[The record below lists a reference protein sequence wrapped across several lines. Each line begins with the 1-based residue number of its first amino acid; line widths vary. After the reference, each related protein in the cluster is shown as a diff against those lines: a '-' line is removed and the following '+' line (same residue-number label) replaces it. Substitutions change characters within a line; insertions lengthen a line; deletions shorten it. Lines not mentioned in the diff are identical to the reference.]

1 METVLSD
8 LLTRLDQFSNQF
20 NDLRDGIRQAIKIAQ
35 DDPEMSLTRARKVL
49 EYIVR
54 DVYETGL
61 KTKAGTQPLENLL
74 QRVVKEGL
82 LPKRLAA
89 YATAVRELGNVGT
102 HSFDDQITHQ
112 DVLQSL
118 TSLMPIVE
126 WFFEQK
132 NVEDAPVVSEQPAR
146 AAPITSAPPMSA
158 PVRRRAPAGGRR
170 RVWPLVIVAI
180 VLAGGIAGGIAIF
193 GHGKGGSKTDQ
204 NPLLISSL
212 DDEDRLAQA
221 VGMVVVPNR
230 IWFPNGSVIE
240 VPQSMGTCFAVTPD
254 GYLLTAGYVVESA
267 STEKTPQKMQDVD
280 VEVDRPILV
289 YFRKVRFE
297 AKVVYTS
304 KQFNLTVLKVDRQ
317 KQYPFFA
324 LSAND
329 SIKPRL
335 QVTTLGYSGISVG
348 ETGGQSWFDTKRLEA
363 AAEEAKSKK
372 VAVYAESVLDDSRFS
387 LTIRSGAVDRTA
399 KNEAGVMVIYH
410 EAKIFTGSGGGPLVE
425 ANGTAIGVNTHALEG
440 RGEIT
445 YASAATGQLRPEL
458 EEFLPEKLVWRE

>member
-1 METVLSD
+1 M
-8 LLTRLDQFSNQF
+8 
-20 NDLRDGIRQAIKIAQ
+20 LRQSTSALA
-35 DDPEMSLTRARKVL
+35 
-49 EYIVR
+49 
-54 DVYETGL
+54 TG
-61 KTKAGTQPLENLL
+61 
-74 QRVVKEGL
+74 
-82 LPKRLAA
+82 
-89 YATAVRELGNVGT
+89 TAVR
-102 HSFDDQITHQ
+102 
-112 DVLQSL
+112 
-118 TSLMPIVE
+118 
-126 WFFEQK
+126 
-132 NVEDAPVVSEQPAR
+132 R
-146 AAPITSAPPMSA
+146 A
-158 PVRRRAPAGGRR
+158 APAGGRR
-170 RVWPLVIVAI
+170 RVWPAALVAI
-180 VLAGGIAGGIAIF
+180 LLAGGVAGGIVIF
-193 GHGKGGSKTDQ
+193 GHGKGGGETDQ

-221 VGMVVVPNR
+221 VGLVVVPNR

-240 VPQSMGTCFAVTPD
+240 VPRSMGTCFAVTPD

-267 STEKTPQKMQDVD
+267 STEKTPQKMEDVD
-280 VEVDRPILV
+280 VEIDRPILV

-348 ETGGQSWFDTKRLEA
+348 ETGRPIVVRYEAAWKRLP
-363 AAEEAKSKK
+363 KRRNQKRST
-372 VAVYAESVLDDSRFS
+372 VYAESVLDDNRFS
-387 LTIRSGAVDRTA
+387 LTIRSGAVDRVA
-399 KNEAGVMVIYH
+399 KNEEGVMVIYH

-425 ANGTAIGVNTHALEG
+425 ANGTAIGVNTHSLEG

>member
-1 METVLSD
+1 METALSD

-54 DVYETGL
+54 DVYENGL

-89 YATAVRELGNVGT
+89 YATSVRELGNVGT

-132 NVEDAPVVSEQPAR
+132 NVEDAPVVREPQAR
-146 AAPITSAPPMSA
+146 AMPIASTPATSTA
-158 PVRRRAPAGGRR
+158 VRRATPAGGRR
-170 RVWPLVIVAI
+170 RVWPVALVAI
-180 VLAGGIAGGIAIF
+180 VLAGAVAGGIVIF
-193 GHGKGGSKTDQ
+193 GHGKGGVGTDH

-221 VGMVVVPNR
+221 VGLVVVPNR
-230 IWFPNGSVIE
+230 IFFPNGSIIE
-240 VPQSMGTCFAVTPD
+240 VPRSMGTCFAVTPD

-267 STEKTPQKMQDVD
+267 STEKTPQKMED
-280 VEVDRPILV
+280 VEVQIDKPILV

-304 KQFNLTVLKVDRQ
+304 KQFNLTVLKVERQ

-335 QVTTLGYSGISVG
+335 QVTTLGYSGISAG
-348 ETGGQSWFDTKRLEA
+348 EGNEQGWFDTKRLEK

-372 VAVYAESVLDDSRFS
+372 VTVYAESVLDENRFS
-387 LTIRSGAVDRTA
+387 LAIRSGPVDRVA
-399 KNEAGVMVIYH
+399 KNEEGVMVIYH

-425 ANGTAIGVNTHALEG
+425 MNGTAVGVNTHSLEG

-445 YASAATGQLRPEL
+445 YASSATGQLRPEL
-458 EEFLPEKLVWRE
+458 EEFLPEKLAWRE

>member
-1 METVLSD
+1 MEMVLTD

-54 DVYETGL
+54 DVYESGL

-132 NVEDAPVVSEQPAR
+132 NADDAPVVSDRAPQRAEARTGAEAGTAPARR
-146 AAPITSAPPMSA
+146 AAPAV
-158 PVRRRAPAGGRR
+158 VRRG
-170 RVWPLVIVAI
+170 VWPLAFAAV
-180 VLAGGIAGGIAIF
+180 VLAGLIAGGIAIF
-193 GHGKGGSKTDQ
+193 SHGKGGATGQ
-204 NPLLISSL
+204 NPLVISSL
-212 DDEDRLAQA
+212 EDENVLAQA
-221 VGMVVVPNR
+221 VGLVVVPNR
-230 IWFPNGSVIE
+230 VFFPNGSIIE
-240 VPQSMGTCFAVTPD
+240 VPRSMGTCFAVSPD
-254 GYLLTAGYVVESA
+254 GYLLTAGYVVDGATS
-267 STEKTPQKMQDVD
+267 EKTPQKMEDVD
-280 VEVDRPILV
+280 VEVDKPILV

-304 KQFNLTVLKVDRQ
+304 KQFNLTILKVDRQ

-324 LSAND
+324 LSSND
-329 SIKPRL
+329 TVKPRL
-335 QVTTLGYSGISVG
+335 HVTTLGYSGISMG
-348 ETGGQSWFDTKRLEA
+348 EGGEQGWYDTTRLEKA
-363 AAEEAKSKK
+363 VKEAQSKK
-372 VAVYAESVLDDSRFS
+372 VTVYAESVLDENRFA
-387 LTIRSGAVDRTA
+387 LTTRSGPVGRVA
-399 KNEAGVMVIYH
+399 KNEDGVMVIYH
-410 EAKIFTGSGGGPLVE
+410 EAKIFQGSGGGPLVE
-425 ANGTAIGVNTHALEG
+425 PNGTSFGINTHSLE
-440 RGEIT
+440 RHGEIT
-445 YASAATGQLRPEL
+445 YASSATGQFRPEL